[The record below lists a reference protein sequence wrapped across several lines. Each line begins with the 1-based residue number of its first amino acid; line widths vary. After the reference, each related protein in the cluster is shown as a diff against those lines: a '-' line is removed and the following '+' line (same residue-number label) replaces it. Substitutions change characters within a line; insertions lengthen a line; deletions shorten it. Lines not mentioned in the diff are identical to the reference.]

1 MLKDIGATRV
11 MRGWLAASLC
21 TWTAF
26 AAHAHSA
33 PTKASLVVMVL
44 ITCVSAVIATAML
57 GKKFSLPATSIVV
70 LFSQGLYHFALSVMT
85 HHTPSAL
92 PLTQQ
97 HAGHHHGG
105 ELVGNIASQYG
116 EVQSESMLYA
126 HLLAAVSSIVVL
138 YSGERLLAAV
148 GGLLTL
154 SNVRHILARARELV
168 PEFPQVLA
176 TFIEPVL
183 NQISVLLR
191 LPARRGPPSNVSTLF
206 A

>member
-1 MLKDIGATRV
+1 MLKDFGAARV

-33 PTKASLVVMVL
+33 PTRASLVVMVL
-44 ITCVSAVIATAML
+44 ITCVSAVIAIAML
-57 GKKFSLPATSIVV
+57 GKKFSLLATSIVV
-70 LFSQGLYHFALSVMT
+70 LLSQGLYHLALSVMT
-85 HHTPSAL
+85 HHAPAAL
-92 PLTQQ
+92 PMAQQ
-97 HAGHHHGG
+97 HAGHHHGV
-105 ELVGNIASQYG
+105 ELAGNIASQYG
-116 EVQSESMLYA
+116 AVQSDSMLYA
-126 HLLAAVSSIVVL
+126 HILAAVTSIVVL
-138 YSGERLLAAV
+138 HTGEQLLAII

-154 SNVRHILARARELV
+154 STVRHILARARKLV
-168 PEFPQVLA
+168 PEFPQVPA

-191 LPARRGPPSNVSTLF
+191 LPARRGPPSNVLPLF